1 MAFNNYWR
9 ERSQPYKPGQRAAFK
24 VSRSKIDDFLNC
36 PRCFWLDRR
45 LKITKPDTPPF
56 QINKAVDELLK
67 KEFDTYRAKSE
78 PHPYMVD
85 NNIAAVPYAHAK
97 LNDWRENFVGVQFLH
112 EPTNLLIFGAVDD
125 LWVNQD
131 GEIIVVDYKATS
143 KKSEVSI
150 DAPWQIAY
158 KRQMEVYQWLLRH
171 NDLTVSNTGY
181 FVYCNGR
188 LDMDGFGGRVEFKVK
203 VIDYT
208 GDDSWIEPTIV
219 KLKACLESND
229 MPAPGSEC
237 EYCAYARS
245 RTELTLRHIQKQ
257 SKPKAGNGKLPKAHP
272 KIA

>member
-1 MAFNNYWR
+1 MAYSSYWR
-9 ERSQPYKPGQRAAFK
+9 ERSQPYRPGQTAAFK

-67 KEFDTYRAKSE
+67 KEFDSYRVKGEA
-78 PHPYMVD
+78 HPLMLD
-85 NNIAAVPYAHAK
+85 NQIKAVPFAHEK
-97 LNDWRENFVGVQFLH
+97 LNDWRENFVGVQYLH

-125 LWVNQD
+125 LWVNENN
-131 GEIIVVDYKATS
+131 EIIVVDYKATA

-158 KRQMEVYQWLLRH
+158 KRQMEVYQWLLRQ
-171 NDLTVSNTGY
+171 NGFTVNQTGY

-188 LDMDGFGGRVEFKVK
+188 LDMDAFDSKVHFKIK
-203 VIDYT
+203 VIPYAGNDT
-208 GDDSWIEPTIV
+208 WVEPAL
-219 KLKACLESND
+219 LKIKECLEGD
-229 MPAPGSEC
+229 MPAPGPEC

-245 RTELTLRHIQKQ
+245 RTELTLKALQNK
-257 SKPKAGNGKLPKAHP
+257 KPKLVQG
-272 KIA
+272 